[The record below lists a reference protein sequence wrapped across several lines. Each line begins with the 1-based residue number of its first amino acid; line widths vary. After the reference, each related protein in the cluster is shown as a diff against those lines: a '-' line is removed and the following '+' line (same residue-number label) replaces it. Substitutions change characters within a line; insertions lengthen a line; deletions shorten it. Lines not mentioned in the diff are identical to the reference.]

1 MSRKEQSAV
10 VKTWVLAAAILVT
23 PVVASAQA
31 PRAVETETIRARQKI
46 SLIEGLFE
54 RAVQNGADNFS
65 RQIQAAAPNADGMA
79 MLMGAP
85 QVRGF
90 RLEPGG
96 VFFDVLMPSLQL
108 SMVWPLRYT
117 QGGDPAAAAAL
128 TELRTQLERVSDP
141 QVRGELTQ
149 RVRQLELQMAAGA
162 SRRRGP
168 GATPVASVQQ
178 GAATAATPPA
188 SPDLGILE
196 DPAEAW
202 RSEVR
207 STLIDAMIEMP
218 GGVTIGPDEY
228 LVVAARGVLSSD
240 RLVTDP
246 GDARTMELR
255 LRGSDLAAA
264 RAGSISLEEA
274 RKRVIFRE
282 YRRSVKRES

>member
-1 MSRKEQSAV
+1 MTVLKP
-10 VKTWVLAAAILVT
+10 WVLAGAILVT

-31 PRAVETETIRARQKI
+31 SRPVDTETIRARQKI

-65 RQIQAAAPNADGMA
+65 RQIQAAAPTADGMA

-108 SMVWPLRYT
+108 SMVWPLRYN

-128 TELRTQLERVSDP
+128 TELRTELGRVSDP
-141 QVRGELTQ
+141 QVRNELTQ
-149 RVRQLELQMAAGA
+149 RVRQLEMQMAAGA
-162 SRRRGP
+162 SRRRVS
-168 GATPVASVQQ
+168 GATPVASVQ
-178 GAATAATPPA
+178 ASTTAATPPA
-188 SPDLGILE
+188 SPDLGILD

-202 RSEVR
+202 RREVR
-207 STLIDAMIEMP
+207 NTLIDAMIENT
-218 GGVTIGPDEY
+218 GGVTIGADEY
-228 LVVAARGVLSSD
+228 IVVAARGVLSSD

-255 LRGSDLAAA
+255 LKGSDLSAA
-264 RAGSISLEEA
+264 RAGTITLEEA

-282 YRRSVKRES
+282 Y

>member
-1 MSRKEQSAV
+1 M

-108 SMVWPLRYT
+108 SMVWPLRYS

-128 TELRTQLERVSDP
+128 TELRTLLERVSDP

-168 GATPVASVQQ
+168 GATPVASVQ
-178 GAATAATPPA
+178 AAPTAATPPA

-207 STLIDAMIEMP
+207 NTLIDAMIEIP

-228 LVVAARGVLSSD
+228 IVVAARGVLSSD

-246 GDARTMELR
+246 GEARTMELR
-255 LRGSDLAAA
+255 LKGSDLAAA
-264 RAGSISLEEA
+264 RAGSITLEEA
-274 RKRVIFRE
+274 RKRVILRE
-282 YRRSVKRES
+282 Y